1 MGPHMPPGASLTAAV
16 STAGSSLALAGAPW
30 YRPPAPFPRLAH
42 GWERGLSAEIV
53 KAWGPRNVD
62 LGIG

>member
-16 STAGSSLALAGAPW
+16 STAESSLALAGAPW
-30 YRPPAPFPRLAH
+30 HRPPAPFPRPAH
-42 GWERGLSAEIV
+42 RWERDLSAEIG

-62 LGIG
+62 SGIG